1 MALVKAV
8 SASEGMASIGAGG
21 VEDAAGGGVVAVIRA
36 PAEVVTTAPA
46 PGGALVEG
54 GTPGAVVP
62 EEAMIS
68 DTRCY
73 VAAGDRGRWI
83 GIEGAAADGV
93 NSTRGYCSQGGGC
106 ESERG
111 G

>member
-21 VEDAAGGGVVAVIRA
+21 VEDAAGGDVVAVIRA
-36 PAEVVTTAPA
+36 PEEVVTTAPA

-54 GTPGAVVP
+54 GTPGAAVP

-68 DTRCY
+68 DTRLLRLL
-73 VAAGDRGRWI
+73 ALLLRR
-83 GIEGAAADGV
+83 
-93 NSTRGYCSQGGGC
+93 
-106 ESERG
+106 
-111 G
+111 